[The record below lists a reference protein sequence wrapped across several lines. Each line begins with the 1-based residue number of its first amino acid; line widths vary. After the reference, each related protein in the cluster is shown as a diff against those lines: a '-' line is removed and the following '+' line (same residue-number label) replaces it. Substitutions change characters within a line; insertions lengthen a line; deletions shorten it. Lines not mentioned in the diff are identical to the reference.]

1 MGMDIVQMGYLIN
14 IVECRCNL
22 SLAAKKIHISQSAL
36 SQFITHFEAS
46 EGIQLFNRKNGRLD
60 GMTEA
65 GRMVYRFATEIVAK
79 YEEMQDV
86 IQKEA
91 AKQQGTIRL
100 GLPSIILRAYFSHL
114 LPTFYINYPT
124 INIEILEGGGLE
136 IWKKFVDN
144 ELNIALLIEPTNL
157 DSKKYEQ
164 HLIHK
169 DEYVAFMD
177 KDHPLASKEYLEWS
191 DLQDYPIT
199 TFNQNFTSYSNIMQK
214 LKDENIDIQRLHHS
228 SSWDYMVAATAGND
242 IVSVLPNSVEELI
255 DESQFRVVRFRDALP
270 FNIWLCR
277 PHRKRVGEAEKFIYE
292 EILKFHVPTSEEQ
305 TGGCNCMSS
314 LNLPVG

>member
-60 GMTEA
+60 GLTEA
-65 GRMVYRFATEIVAK
+65 GRMVYRFATEIIAR
-79 YEEMQDV
+79 YEEMQDL

-100 GLPSIILRAYFSHL
+100 GVPSVILRAYFSQL
-114 LPTFYINYPT
+114 LPTFYINYPNL
-124 INIEILEGGGLE
+124 NIEIFEGGGLDL
-136 IWKKFVDN
+136 WKKFTDN

-157 DSKKYEQ
+157 DDKKYEQ

-169 DEYVAFMD
+169 DEYIALMD
-177 KDHPLASKEYLEWS
+177 KDHPLAGKEWIEWT
-191 DLQDYPIT
+191 DLQSYPMT
-199 TFNQNFTSYSNIMQK
+199 TFNQNFTSYSNITQK
-214 LKDENIDIQRLHHS
+214 LKDENVTIQRLHLS
-228 SSWDYMVAATAGND
+228 SSWDYLVAATAGND
-242 IVSVLPNSVEELI
+242 IISILPNSIEELI
-255 DESQFRVVRFRDALP
+255 DESQFTVVRFRDALP

-277 PHRKRVGEAEKFIYE
+277 PYRKRVGEAENFIYE
-292 EILKFHVPTSEEQ
+292 EIRKFYR
-305 TGGCNCMSS
+305 
-314 LNLPVG
+314 LPVEEE

>member
-60 GMTEA
+60 GLTEA
-65 GRMVYRFATEIVAK
+65 GRMVYRFATEIIAR
-79 YEEMQDV
+79 YEEMQDL

-100 GLPSIILRAYFSHL
+100 GVPSVILRAYFSQL
-114 LPTFYINYPT
+114 LPTFYINYPNL
-124 INIEILEGGGLE
+124 NIEIFEGGGLDL
-136 IWKKFVDN
+136 WKKFTDN

-157 DSKKYEQ
+157 DDKKYEQ

-169 DEYVAFMD
+169 DEYIALMD
-177 KDHPLASKEYLEWS
+177 KDHPLAGKEWIEWT
-191 DLQDYPIT
+191 DLQSYPMT
-199 TFNQNFTSYSNIMQK
+199 TFNQNFTSYSNITQK
-214 LKDENIDIQRLHHS
+214 LKDENVTIQRLHLS
-228 SSWDYMVAATAGND
+228 SSWDYLVAATAGND
-242 IVSVLPNSVEELI
+242 IISILPSSIEELI
-255 DESQFRVVRFRDALP
+255 DESQFTVVRFRDALP

-277 PHRKRVGEAEKFIYE
+277 PYRKRVGEAENFIYE
-292 EILKFHVPTSEEQ
+292 EIRKFYR
-305 TGGCNCMSS
+305 
-314 LNLPVG
+314 LPVEEE

>member
-60 GMTEA
+60 GLTEA
-65 GRMVYRFATEIVAK
+65 GRMVYRFATEIIAR
-79 YEEMQDV
+79 YEEMQDL

-100 GLPSIILRAYFSHL
+100 GVPSVILRAYFSQL
-114 LPTFYINYPT
+114 LPTFYINYPN
-124 INIEILEGGGLE
+124 INIEIFEGGGLDL
-136 IWKKFVDN
+136 WKKFMDN
-144 ELNIALLIEPTNL
+144 DLNIALLIEPTNL
-157 DSKKYEQ
+157 DDKKYEQ

-169 DEYVAFMD
+169 DEYIALMD
-177 KDHPLASKEYLEWS
+177 KDHPLAGKEWIEWT
-191 DLQDYPIT
+191 DLQSYPMT
-199 TFNQNFTSYSNIMQK
+199 TFNQNFTSYSNITQK
-214 LKDENIDIQRLHHS
+214 LKDENVTIERLHLS
-228 SSWDYMVAATAGND
+228 SSWDYLVAATAGND
-242 IVSVLPNSVEELI
+242 IISILPSSIEELI
-255 DESQFRVVRFRDALP
+255 DESQFTVVRFRDALP

-277 PHRKRVGEAEKFIYE
+277 PYRKRVGEAENFIYE
-292 EILKFHVPTSEEQ
+292 EIRKFYR
-305 TGGCNCMSS
+305 
-314 LNLPVG
+314 LPVEEE

>member
-60 GMTEA
+60 GLTEA
-65 GRMVYRFATEIVAK
+65 GHMVYRFSTEIIAR
-79 YEEMQDV
+79 YEEMQDL

-100 GLPSIILRAYFSHL
+100 GVPSVILRAYFSQL
-114 LPTFYINYPT
+114 LPTFYINYPN
-124 INIEILEGGGLE
+124 INIEIFEGGGLDL
-136 IWKKFVDN
+136 WKKFTDN

-157 DSKKYEQ
+157 DDKKYEQ

-169 DEYVAFMD
+169 DEYIALMD
-177 KDHPLASKEYLEWS
+177 KDHPLAGKEWIEWT
-191 DLQDYPIT
+191 DLQSYPMT
-199 TFNQNFTSYSNIMQK
+199 TFNQNFTSYSNITQK
-214 LKDENIDIQRLHHS
+214 LKDENVTIQRLHLS
-228 SSWDYMVAATAGND
+228 SSWDYLVAATAGND
-242 IVSVLPNSVEELI
+242 IISILPSSIEELI
-255 DESQFRVVRFRDALP
+255 DESQFTVVRFRDALP

-277 PHRKRVGEAEKFIYE
+277 PYRKRVGEAENFIYE
-292 EILKFHVPTSEEQ
+292 EIRKFYR
-305 TGGCNCMSS
+305 
-314 LNLPVG
+314 LPVEEE

>member
-46 EGIQLFNRKNGRLD
+46 EGIQLFNRKNGRLE
-60 GMTEA
+60 GLTEA
-65 GRMVYRFATEIVAK
+65 GHIVYRFATEIIARH
-79 YEEMQDV
+79 EAMQDL

-100 GLPSIILRAYFSHL
+100 GVPSLILRAYFSRL
-114 LPTFYINYPT
+114 LPTLYINYPN
-124 INIEILEGGGLE
+124 INIEIFEGGGLE
-136 IWKKFVDN
+136 LLQKFVDN
-144 ELNIALLIEPTNL
+144 ELNMALLVEPTNL

-177 KDHPLASKEYLEWS
+177 KDHPLASKEYLEWI
-191 DLQDYPIT
+191 DLQVYPMA

-255 DESQFRVVRFRDALP
+255 DESQFKVVHFRDALP

-277 PHRKRVGEAEKFIYE
+277 PHRKRVGQVENFIYG
-292 EILKFHVPTSEEQ
+292 EILKFHVPPNEEQ
-305 TGGCNCMSS
+305 IG
-314 LNLPVG
+314 

>member
-1 MGMDIVQMGYLIN
+1 MDIVQMGYLIN

-60 GMTEA
+60 GLTEA
-65 GRMVYRFATEIVAK
+65 GRMVYRFATEIIAR
-79 YEEMQDV
+79 YEEMQDL

-100 GLPSIILRAYFSHL
+100 GVPSVILRAYFSQL
-114 LPTFYINYPT
+114 LPTFYINYPNL
-124 INIEILEGGGLE
+124 NIEIFEGGGLNL
-136 IWKKFVDN
+136 WKKFTDN

-157 DSKKYEQ
+157 DDKKYEQ

-169 DEYVAFMD
+169 DEYIALMD
-177 KDHPLASKEYLEWS
+177 KDHPLAGKEWIEWT
-191 DLQDYPIT
+191 DLQSYPMT
-199 TFNQNFTSYSNIMQK
+199 TFNQNFTSYSNITQK
-214 LKDENIDIQRLHHS
+214 LKDENVTIQRLHLS
-228 SSWDYMVAATAGND
+228 SSWDYLVAATAGND
-242 IVSVLPNSVEELI
+242 IISILPSSIEELI
-255 DESQFRVVRFRDALP
+255 DESQFTVVRFRDALP

-277 PHRKRVGEAEKFIYE
+277 PYRKRVGEAENFIYE
-292 EILKFHVPTSEEQ
+292 EIRKFYR
-305 TGGCNCMSS
+305 
-314 LNLPVG
+314 LPVEEE

>member
-60 GMTEA
+60 GLTEA
-65 GRMVYRFATEIVAK
+65 GRMVYRFSTEIIAR
-79 YEEMQDV
+79 YEEMQDL

-100 GLPSIILRAYFSHL
+100 GVPSVILRAYFSQL
-114 LPTFYINYPT
+114 LPTFYINYPN
-124 INIEILEGGGLE
+124 INIEIFEGGGLDL
-136 IWKKFVDN
+136 WKKFTDN

-157 DSKKYEQ
+157 DDKKYEQ

-169 DEYVAFMD
+169 DEYIALMD
-177 KDHPLASKEYLEWS
+177 KDHPLAGKEWIEWT
-191 DLQDYPIT
+191 DLQSYPMT
-199 TFNQNFTSYSNIMQK
+199 TFNQNFTSYSNITQK
-214 LKDENIDIQRLHHS
+214 LKDENVTIQRLHLS
-228 SSWDYMVAATAGND
+228 SSWDYLVAATAGND
-242 IVSVLPNSVEELI
+242 IISILPSSIEELI
-255 DESQFRVVRFRDALP
+255 DESQFTVVRFRDALP

-277 PHRKRVGEAEKFIYE
+277 PYRKRVGEAENFIYE
-292 EILKFHVPTSEEQ
+292 EIRKFYR
-305 TGGCNCMSS
+305 
-314 LNLPVG
+314 LPVEEE

>member
-60 GMTEA
+60 GLTEA
-65 GRMVYRFATEIVAK
+65 GRMVYRFATEIIAR
-79 YEEMQDV
+79 YEEMQDL

-100 GLPSIILRAYFSHL
+100 GVPSVILRAYFSQL
-114 LPTFYINYPT
+114 LPTFYINYPN
-124 INIEILEGGGLE
+124 INIEIFEGGGLDL
-136 IWKKFVDN
+136 WKKFTDN

-157 DSKKYEQ
+157 DDKKYEQ

-169 DEYVAFMD
+169 DEYIALMD
-177 KDHPLASKEYLEWS
+177 KDHPLAGKKWIEWT
-191 DLQDYPIT
+191 DLQSYPMT
-199 TFNQNFTSYSNIMQK
+199 TFNQNFTSYSNITQK
-214 LKDENIDIQRLHHS
+214 LKDENVTIQRLHLS
-228 SSWDYMVAATAGND
+228 SSWDYLVAATAGND
-242 IVSVLPNSVEELI
+242 IISILPSSIEELI
-255 DESQFRVVRFRDALP
+255 DESQFTVVRFRDALP

-277 PHRKRVGEAEKFIYE
+277 PYRKRVGEAENFIYE
-292 EILKFHVPTSEEQ
+292 EIRKFYR
-305 TGGCNCMSS
+305 
-314 LNLPVG
+314 LPVEEE

>member
-60 GMTEA
+60 GLTEA
-65 GRMVYRFATEIVAK
+65 GRMVYRFATEIIAR
-79 YEEMQDV
+79 YEEMQDF

-100 GLPSIILRAYFSHL
+100 GVPSVILRAYFSQL
-114 LPTFYINYPT
+114 LPTFYINYPN
-124 INIEILEGGGLE
+124 INIEIFEGGGLDL
-136 IWKKFVDN
+136 WKKFMDN
-144 ELNIALLIEPTNL
+144 DLNIALLIEPTNL
-157 DSKKYEQ
+157 DDKKYEQ

-169 DEYVAFMD
+169 DEYIALMD
-177 KDHPLASKEYLEWS
+177 KDHPLAGKEWIEWT
-191 DLQDYPIT
+191 DLQSYPMT
-199 TFNQNFTSYSNIMQK
+199 TFNQNFTSYSNITQK
-214 LKDENIDIQRLHHS
+214 LKDENVTIERLHLS
-228 SSWDYMVAATAGND
+228 SSWDYLVAATAGND
-242 IVSVLPNSVEELI
+242 IISILPSSIEELI
-255 DESQFRVVRFRDALP
+255 DESQFTVVRFRDTLP

-277 PHRKRVGEAEKFIYE
+277 PYRKRVGEAENFIYE
-292 EILKFHVPTSEEQ
+292 EIRKFYR
-305 TGGCNCMSS
+305 
-314 LNLPVG
+314 LPVEEE

>member
-60 GMTEA
+60 GLTEA
-65 GRMVYRFATEIVAK
+65 GRMVYRFATEIIAR
-79 YEEMQDV
+79 YEEMQDL

-100 GLPSIILRAYFSHL
+100 GVPSVILRAYFSQL
-114 LPTFYINYPT
+114 LPTFYINYPNL
-124 INIEILEGGGLE
+124 NIEIFEGGGLNL
-136 IWKKFVDN
+136 WKKFTDN

-157 DSKKYEQ
+157 DDKKYEQ

-169 DEYVAFMD
+169 DEYIALMD
-177 KDHPLASKEYLEWS
+177 KDHPLAGKEWIEWT
-191 DLQDYPIT
+191 DLQSYPMT
-199 TFNQNFTSYSNIMQK
+199 TFNQNFTSYSNITQK
-214 LKDENIDIQRLHHS
+214 LKDENVTIQRLHLS
-228 SSWDYMVAATAGND
+228 SSWDYLVAATAGND
-242 IVSVLPNSVEELI
+242 IISILPSSIEELI
-255 DESQFRVVRFRDALP
+255 DESQFTVVRFRDALP

-277 PHRKRVGEAEKFIYE
+277 PYRKRVGEAENFIYE
-292 EILKFHVPTSEEQ
+292 EIRKFYR
-305 TGGCNCMSS
+305 
-314 LNLPVG
+314 LPVEEE

>member
-1 MGMDIVQMGYLIN
+1 MDIVQMGYLIN

-60 GMTEA
+60 GLTEA
-65 GRMVYRFATEIVAK
+65 GHMVYRFSTEIIAR
-79 YEEMQDV
+79 YEEMQDL

-100 GLPSIILRAYFSHL
+100 GVPSVILRAYFSQL
-114 LPTFYINYPT
+114 LPTFYINYPN
-124 INIEILEGGGLE
+124 INIEIFEGGGLDL
-136 IWKKFVDN
+136 WKKFTDN

-157 DSKKYEQ
+157 DDKKYEQ

-169 DEYVAFMD
+169 DEYIALMD
-177 KDHPLASKEYLEWS
+177 KDHPLAGKEWIEWT
-191 DLQDYPIT
+191 DLQSYPMT
-199 TFNQNFTSYSNIMQK
+199 TFNQNFTSYSNITQK
-214 LKDENIDIQRLHHS
+214 LKDENVTIQRLHLS
-228 SSWDYMVAATAGND
+228 SSWDYLVAATAGND
-242 IVSVLPNSVEELI
+242 IISILPSSIEELI
-255 DESQFRVVRFRDALP
+255 DESQFTVVRFRDALP

-277 PHRKRVGEAEKFIYE
+277 PYRKRVGEAENFIYE
-292 EILKFHVPTSEEQ
+292 EIRKFYR
-305 TGGCNCMSS
+305 
-314 LNLPVG
+314 LPVEEE

>member
-1 MGMDIVQMGYLIN
+1 MDIVQMGYLIN

-60 GMTEA
+60 GLTEA
-65 GRMVYRFATEIVAK
+65 GRMVYRFATEIIAR
-79 YEEMQDV
+79 YEEMQDL

-100 GLPSIILRAYFSHL
+100 GVPSVILRAYFSQL
-114 LPTFYINYPT
+114 LPTFYINYPNL
-124 INIEILEGGGLE
+124 NIEIFEGGGLDL
-136 IWKKFVDN
+136 WKKFTDN

-157 DSKKYEQ
+157 DDKKYEQ

-169 DEYVAFMD
+169 DEYIALMD
-177 KDHPLASKEYLEWS
+177 KDHPLAGKEWIEWT
-191 DLQDYPIT
+191 DLQSYPMT
-199 TFNQNFTSYSNIMQK
+199 TFNQNFTSYSNITQK
-214 LKDENIDIQRLHHS
+214 LKDENVTIQRLHLS
-228 SSWDYMVAATAGND
+228 SSWDYLVAATAGND
-242 IVSVLPNSVEELI
+242 IISILPSSIEELI
-255 DESQFRVVRFRDALP
+255 DESQFTVVRFRDALP

-277 PHRKRVGEAEKFIYE
+277 PYRKRVGEAENFIYE
-292 EILKFHVPTSEEQ
+292 EIRKFYR
-305 TGGCNCMSS
+305 
-314 LNLPVG
+314 LPVEEE

>member
-60 GMTEA
+60 GLTEA
-65 GRMVYRFATEIVAK
+65 GRMVYRFATEIIAR
-79 YEEMQDV
+79 YEEMQDL

-100 GLPSIILRAYFSHL
+100 GVPSVILRAYFSQL
-114 LPTFYINYPT
+114 LPTFYINYPN
-124 INIEILEGGGLE
+124 INIEIFEGGGLDL
-136 IWKKFVDN
+136 WKKFMDN
-144 ELNIALLIEPTNL
+144 DLNIALLIEPTNL
-157 DSKKYEQ
+157 DDKKYEQ

-169 DEYVAFMD
+169 DEYIALMD
-177 KDHPLASKEYLEWS
+177 KDHPLAGKEWIEWT
-191 DLQDYPIT
+191 DLQSYPMT
-199 TFNQNFTSYSNIMQK
+199 TFNQNFTSYSNITQK
-214 LKDENIDIQRLHHS
+214 LKDENVTIQRLHLS
-228 SSWDYMVAATAGND
+228 SSWDYLVAATAGND
-242 IVSVLPNSVEELI
+242 IISILPSSIEELI
-255 DESQFRVVRFRDALP
+255 DESQFAVVRFRDALP

-277 PHRKRVGEAEKFIYE
+277 PYRKRVGEAENFIYE
-292 EILKFHVPTSEEQ
+292 EIRKFYR
-305 TGGCNCMSS
+305 
-314 LNLPVG
+314 LPVEED